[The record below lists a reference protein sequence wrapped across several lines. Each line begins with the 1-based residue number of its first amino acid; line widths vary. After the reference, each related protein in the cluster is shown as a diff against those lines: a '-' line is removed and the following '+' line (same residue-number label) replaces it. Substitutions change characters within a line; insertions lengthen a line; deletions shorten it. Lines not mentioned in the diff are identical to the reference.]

1 MKIKLFLTDKEHN
14 MIGDDMYHK
23 IKSMSGDFSLRV
35 IAKKTKLSVNTVR
48 KYKNLSLVEA
58 SNYLGN
64 QKRQSQFDIAVSYIK
79 DLYVHYPFI
88 SVVKLHFNLKK
99 QFPELTASVSAL
111 EKYLKAHDIRPER
124 KVRIYAPVI
133 DNVDSGQV
141 QVDMGEDHAN
151 IRGLG
156 YRKVYFIV
164 FVYSFS
170 RKMFVSFQLK
180 PYNTEDFIQA
190 HLDSF
195 MFFETI
201 PKECVYDQTK
211 LVAIEEKH
219 REILF
224 NKRFSQFALKYDFL
238 PRVCEGYDP
247 ESKGKVERAIQ
258 YVKKNFIYGTTFS
271 SFIGLQDECRVWLD
285 EVANERIHGTTKF
298 APNDLFEEER
308 VYLYPYYFTQDE
320 SNHRKVDKTGLIKF
334 NQSFFPDPTQ
344 KLKHFTVDTN
354 IM

>member
-1 MKIKLFLTDKEHN
+1 
-14 MIGDDMYHK
+14 
-23 IKSMSGDFSLRV
+23 
-35 IAKKTKLSVNTVR
+35 
-48 KYKNLSLVEA
+48 
-58 SNYLGN
+58 
-64 QKRQSQFDIAVSYIK
+64 
-79 DLYVHYPFI
+79 
-88 SVVKLHFNLKK
+88 
-99 QFPELTASVSAL
+99 
-111 EKYLKAHDIRPER
+111 
-124 KVRIYAPVI
+124 
-133 DNVDSGQV
+133 
-141 QVDMGEDHAN
+141 
-151 IRGLG
+151 
-156 YRKVYFIV
+156 
-164 FVYSFS
+164 
-170 RKMFVSFQLK
+170 
-180 PYNTEDFIQA
+180 
-190 HLDSF
+190 

-334 NQSFFPDPTQ
+334 KGNNYSVPYQYQRKDVCVREEEGILQIYDIDKRVRIAEHPISLIKGKINKKDHHYIQDKEILETRTQ
-344 KLKHFTVDTN
+344 AILEILSDVVYIEQLVNAIKANNPKIARGQLRGLFSLAKKYPKECWHDIEPNLSALTSVTTWKVEKLLYASYQNKFKSNIIESATETMITSSLDRPLETYMKVVKNVSTN
-354 IM
+354 